1 MDFTTILDRDNI
13 ASEIT
18 TILNNFE
25 SECMN
30 VQFKKGIYIY
40 GSPGAGKTY
49 FIERLLRTL
58 DYDVIKYDAGDIR
71 NKALVD
77 TIACNN
83 ISNRNVLDMM
93 NRKQKKIVILMDEI
107 DGMNNGD
114 KGGINA
120 LIKLIR
126 QKKTKKQK
134 LESYTLNPI
143 ICVGTYFVDKKL
155 KELMKVCNTFELKPP
170 TRIQM
175 DALLCNML
183 SSDKLQQKAMIL
195 QYIQSDLR
203 KLTFVANTLN
213 TKSGLISM
221 DMLDTIFQ
229 LKSCNE
235 DSKEIT
241 QTLLN
246 KYIPFKEH
254 NICLNYNDRTIV
266 ALLYHE
272 NMIDVLSSMDSNVQI
287 SFYTQFLE
295 NICFADYFDRITF
308 QNQIWIFN
316 EMSSLIKTFYNNYLY
331 HKTFPHINHHHTGEI
346 RFTKV
351 LTKYSTEYNNTLFLN
366 HLCQELNI
374 DRKDLYAFFHE
385 LRIMHNHNDTDQ
397 DQFLQLFD
405 TGQPLEKL
413 FEGCEINK
421 LEIKRIYRFLD
432 KVVKKEQI
440 VCDIDEESPCY
451 ENGV

>member
-1 MDFTTILDRDNI
+1 MDFTTLLDRDNI
-13 ASEIT
+13 ASNIKN
-18 TILNNFE
+18 ILQSFE
-25 SECMN
+25 KECMN
-30 VQFKKGIYIY
+30 VNFKKGIYIY

-49 FIERLLRTL
+49 FIECLLRTL
-58 DYDVIKYDAGDIR
+58 EYDVIKYDAGDVR
-71 NKALVD
+71 NKAIVD

-93 NRKQKKIVILMDEI
+93 KGKQKKIVILMDEI

-143 ICVGTYFVDKKL
+143 ICIGTYFVDKKL
-155 KELMKVCNTFELKPP
+155 KELMKVCNTFELKTP
-170 TRIQM
+170 TPIQM
-175 DALLCNML
+175 DRLVCNML
-183 SSDKLQQKAMIL
+183 ASDKLQEKAMIL

-203 KLTFVANTLN
+203 KLTFVVNILN
-213 TKSGLISM
+213 TKSDLISM
-221 DMLDTIFQ
+221 DMLNTIFQ

-241 QTLLN
+241 HTLLN

-254 NICLNYNDRTIV
+254 NVCLNYNDRTIV

-272 NMIDVLSSMDSNVQI
+272 NMIDVLSEKDSSVQI

-331 HKTFPHINHHHTGEI
+331 HKTFSNTNNHSNGEI

-351 LTKYSTEYNNTLFLN
+351 LTKYSTEYNNILFLN
-366 HLCQELNI
+366 HLCQELNV
-374 DRKDLYAFFHE
+374 DKKDLYAFFLE
-385 LRIMHNHNDTDQ
+385 LRIIHNNEEEDQ
-397 DQFLQLFD
+397 EQFLQLFD
-405 TGQPLEKL
+405 NGQPLEKL
-413 FEGCEINK
+413 FEDCEINK

-432 KVVKKEQI
+432 KIVKKEQI
-440 VCDIDEESPCY
+440 ICDIDY
-451 ENGV
+451 EQTC